1 MPIVLLAR
9 PGVQHLMLA
18 PGASENTF
26 RLVRNLHLRERLT
39 GLVASTSLQN
49 SHREISGDKT
59 NQTYVS
65 TMLS

>member
-18 PGASENTF
+18 PGASEHTF
-26 RLVRNLHLRERLT
+26 RPVGNLHLREPTT
-39 GLVASTSLQN
+39 GLVAATSLQN

-59 NQTYVS
+59 TQTYAS
-65 TMLS
+65 IMLS